1 MILLLVSCDRVY
13 ICFSHFGHFNDSGFW
28 FMTSKNSKPIR
39 CIVGSETIR
48 MLNLGHPWVIADRYT
63 KSWPQVECG
72 SLIELISEKGDSLGT
87 ALCDPDSRIVARRLS
102 EKIVEL
108 DQDWLTVQ
116 LQRAQASRKWL
127 DFGDTTVARLVNAEG
142 DGLPGLT
149 VDRYGDFLMVQ
160 YYTSAWQR
168 HLSLLAAALQDLYV
182 PLGIYCKYR
191 PQETRRLGAG
201 KKQRPPQGRLLAGK
215 AAPVDLTVR
224 ENGLLYRIDLVKD
237 LHTGLFHDQRKNR
250 LEFRR
255 LAAGCRVLN
264 LFAYTGAFSVA
275 AAAGGAE
282 RVTSIDVAGR
292 YLDWARENFRL
303 NGMVPED
310 HEFITGDCSF
320 ELDRLAKSGR
330 RFDIVLMDPPSFST
344 TRKSRFTTS
353 GGTAELVQKALRLV
367 APDGL
372 LVTSSNLQ
380 KMSLADYLKEL
391 RKGSIAAGRHLQVIE
406 VAGQADDF
414 PFMASFPEGNYLKY
428 VVSVVRDKD

>member
-1 MILLLVSCDRVY
+1 MNNPKTTL
-13 ICFSHFGHFNDSGFW
+13 
-28 FMTSKNSKPIR
+28 
-39 CIVGSETIR
+39 CIVGNETVR

-63 KSWPQVECG
+63 RSWPQVECG
-72 SLIELISEKGDSLGT
+72 QLIELISENGDSLGT
-87 ALCDPDSRIVARRLS
+87 ALCDPGSRIVARRLS
-102 EKIVEL
+102 EKLIGL
-108 DQDWLTVQ
+108 DQDWLTAQ
-116 LQRAQASRKWL
+116 LQRAQESRKWL

-160 YYTSAWQR
+160 YYTLAWQR
-168 HLSLLAAALQDLYV
+168 HLPTLATALQEVYA

-191 PQETRRLGAG
+191 PLETRNLGAG

-215 AAPVDLTVR
+215 AAPEDLTVR

-275 AAAGGAE
+275 AAVGGAE
-282 RVTSIDVAGR
+282 QVTSIDVAGR
-292 YLDWARENFRL
+292 YLDWARENFHL
-303 NGMVPED
+303 NGIVPED
-310 HEFITGDCSF
+310 HEFITGDCF
-320 ELDRLAKSGR
+320 VELDRLAKVGR
-330 RFDIVLMDPPSFST
+330 SFDVVLMDPPSFST
-344 TRKSRFTTS
+344 TRKSRFKTS
-353 GGTAELVQKALRLV
+353 GGTADLVQKALKLI
-367 APDGL
+367 PSGGL

-391 RKGSIAAGRHLQVIE
+391 RKGSIAAGRRLQVLR
-406 VAGQADDF
+406 VTGQADDF
-414 PFMASFPEGNYLKY
+414 PFTVSFPEGNYLKY